1 MFKVLR
7 PCAMKRAS
15 REEARAVTAWQG
27 SVGCLAGTTPRRCRD
42 GFCLLGYGRSPNR
55 RAHRQ
60 RDILDTCLL
69 IEGDHRASDFL
80 SNRLTR
86 GTGLYQTPDGSE
98 ILRRPDCALITGC

>member
-27 SVGCLAGTTPRRCRD
+27 SGGCLAGTTPLRCRD

-55 RAHRQ
+55 RARRQ
-60 RDILDTCLL
+60 RDTLDTRLL
-69 IEGDHRASDFL
+69 IEGDHRASDCL
-80 SNRLTR
+80 SNRFPR
-86 GTGLYQTPDGSE
+86 GTGLESTPDGGE
-98 ILRRPDCALITGC
+98 I